1 MAVRPR
7 LRRLVAPQRGQHQ
20 TLDLFAPAQ
29 SNPVGVQ
36 TQRQPSTELRSRLQ
50 PAQLWLALRFPTLPL
65 LAVPDPDGIQ
75 AVVEGAAGRQSVLS
89 VTPAAQQLGV
99 QVGLARAA
107 AEIRVPQLIVYERR
121 TDLEQQ
127 ALRARARAAFAF
139 TPFVSIEA
147 PDMLLL
153 EIQGSLQ
160 LFGGLEALLARAQ
173 QTLSTSLIPALYAV
187 APTVRAAVW
196 LARGRAGSCV
206 TSVAELPSMLARL
219 PLAVTG
225 FDATV
230 QATCER
236 LGVTTLGELMRL
248 PRDGVARR
256 LTPEVP
262 QRLDEA
268 LGRVSQPRR
277 RHVLPERFMDSVD
290 LPADGVSTAALQP
303 WCERLLAA
311 QERFLVQRDSA
322 VAQCRFRFKHRAGH
336 PPSLLVLER
345 SWPSGRA
352 GEWQL
357 LLAERLARFVLPAAV
372 IAISLRSGPVLPAVP
387 LDEGLVGG
395 GREGR
400 AAAARLLDR
409 LRARLGEDAVHGVC
423 LVPEHRP
430 ESAFRRVRP
439 TLPAATLNDETW
451 PGAPRPL
458 WLMTQPEALRCRGDA
473 PWYGGPLKLLS
484 GPERIESGWW
494 SGQSVTRDYYVVRAA
509 SGARLWVY
517 RERGADTQSGWF
529 LHGVFA

>member
-1 MAVRPR
+1 
-7 LRRLVAPQRGQHQ
+7 
-20 TLDLFAPAQ
+20 
-29 SNPVGVQ
+29 
-36 TQRQPSTELRSRLQ
+36 
-50 PAQLWLALRFPTLPL
+50 LPL

-75 AVVEGAAGRQSVLS
+75 AVVEGVAGRQSVLS

-121 TDLEQQ
+121 TDLEQH

-147 PDMLLL
+147 PDTLLL
-153 EIQGSLQ
+153 EIQGSVQ
-160 LFGGLEALLARAQ
+160 LFGGLETLLARAQ
-173 QTLSTSLIPALYAV
+173 QALSTALMPALYAV
-187 APTVRAAVW
+187 APTVRAALW

-206 TSVAELPSMLARL
+206 TSVAELPSLLARL

-256 LTPEVP
+256 LSPEVP

-303 WCERLLAA
+303 WCERLLAT

-336 PPSLLVLER
+336 TPSLLVLGR
-345 SWPSGRA
+345 SWPSG
-352 GEWQL
+352 
-357 LLAERLARFVLPAAV
+357 
-372 IAISLRSGPVLPAVP
+372 SLGTR
-387 LDEGLVGG
+387 
-395 GREGR
+395 
-400 AAAARLLDR
+400 
-409 LRARLGEDAVHGVC
+409 RARSSR
-423 LVPEHRP
+423 RP
-430 ESAFRRVRP
+430 
-439 TLPAATLNDETW
+439 
-451 PGAPRPL
+451 
-458 WLMTQPEALRCRGDA
+458 
-473 PWYGGPLKLLS
+473 
-484 GPERIESGWW
+484 
-494 SGQSVTRDYYVVRAA
+494 
-509 SGARLWVY
+509 
-517 RERGADTQSGWF
+517 
-529 LHGVFA
+529 